1 MPFQFTFDMNI
12 DPNLIKVEIPDEDY
26 IMDKKPVVKKVKI
39 QAQLNFTKIDK
50 SSAFKQMNADL
61 KKLTDKAKQTRSLR
75 CKPRNQTRGN

>member
-1 MPFQFTFDMNI
+1 MNI

-61 KKLTDKAKQTRSLR
+61 KKLTDKAKSFE
-75 CKPRNQTRGN
+75 K

>member
-1 MPFQFTFDMNI
+1 MPFQFTFDMSI
-12 DPNLIKVEIPDEDY
+12 DPNLIKVEIPDEDD

-61 KKLTDKAKQTRSLR
+61 KKLTDKAKSFE
-75 CKPRNQTRGN
+75 K

>member
-1 MPFQFTFDMNI
+1 MPFQFTFDMSI

-26 IMDKKPVVKKVKI
+26 EMDKTPVVKKVKI

-61 KKLTDKAKQTRSLR
+61 KKLTDKAKSFE
-75 CKPRNQTRGN
+75 K

>member
-1 MPFQFTFDMNI
+1 MPFQFTFDMSI

-61 KKLTDKAKQTRSLR
+61 KKLTDKAKSFE
-75 CKPRNQTRGN
+75 K

>member
-61 KKLTDKAKQTRSLR
+61 KKLTDKAKSFE
-75 CKPRNQTRGN
+75 K

>member
-1 MPFQFTFDMNI
+1 MNI

-26 IMDKKPVVKKVKI
+26 EMDKTPVVKKVKI

-61 KKLTDKAKQTRSLR
+61 KKLTDKAKSFE
-75 CKPRNQTRGN
+75 K

>member
-12 DPNLIKVEIPDEDY
+12 DPNLIKVEMPDEDDE
-26 IMDKKPVVKKVKI
+26 IVKTPVVKKVKI

-61 KKLTDKAKQTRSLR
+61 KKLTDKAKSFE
-75 CKPRNQTRGN
+75 K

>member
-39 QAQLNFTKIDK
+39 QALLNFTKIDK

-61 KKLTDKAKQTRSLR
+61 KKLTDKAKSFE
-75 CKPRNQTRGN
+75 K

>member
-12 DPNLIKVEIPDEDY
+12 DPNLIKVEIPDEDDE
-26 IMDKKPVVKKVKI
+26 IDKKPVVKKVKI

-61 KKLTDKAKQTRSLR
+61 KKLTDKAKSFE
-75 CKPRNQTRGN
+75 K

>member
-1 MPFQFTFDMNI
+1 MPFPFIFDMNI

-61 KKLTDKAKQTRSLR
+61 KKLTDKAKSFE
-75 CKPRNQTRGN
+75 K